1 MNMTSTVGVPAV
13 LSGTTADLEREL
25 FHIAVRGLAEGTGFY
40 QDTDER
46 FIALVAHLALADD
59 GWLVRFIGWLRS
71 YDELASAAVV
81 AATEMARTRLA
92 AGLTTSGGNRNVI
105 SSVLLRA
112 DEPGELLGYWFR
124 RYGRSVPHPIRNGL
138 ADAARNLYD
147 EKALAT
153 YDLTA
158 QQVRFADVISLV
170 HPKAATRDQEEL
182 FYHVIA
188 RRENGSPIPASLAML
203 RARADLYAVAP
214 QQRQELLD
222 RPDAAQ
228 TLAAAGMTYGMLGR
242 WLLNGM
248 DARSWAAILP
258 SLSYRDLLASLRA
271 LDECGLSEEILG
283 RVGALLS
290 DTGRVVRELV
300 LPLRLHAADR
310 TVPSR
315 RWGRALE
322 QAMEAALA
330 QVPALP
336 GRTLILIDRSASM
349 FTQVDRGSAV
359 TVADQA
365 TVFGTAL
372 ALRARSADLVQFGTA
387 HQQVT
392 FSPGEPLFSLAER
405 FGEMGDGDAAAAV
418 RKRYDGHDRVVIVTD
433 EPGGSAWQGEHPVAA
448 LPGHVPSYIWNVASA
463 SNSGGESMTGARR
476 HVFSGLT
483 DGAFTVIPLV
493 EGAYR
498 NSWPF

>member
-188 RRENGSPIPASLAML
+188 PPTCMQSPRSSG
-203 RARADLYAVAP
+203 RNCWTG
-214 QQRQELLD
+214 QT
-222 RPDAAQ
+222 RP
-228 TLAAAGMTYGMLGR
+228 
-242 WLLNGM
+242 
-248 DARSWAAILP
+248 
-258 SLSYRDLLASLRA
+258 
-271 LDECGLSEEILG
+271 
-283 RVGALLS
+283 
-290 DTGRVVRELV
+290 
-300 LPLRLHAADR
+300 
-310 TVPSR
+310 R
-315 RWGRALE
+315 RWPL
-322 QAMEAALA
+322 QA
-330 QVPALP
+330 
-336 GRTLILIDRSASM
+336 
-349 FTQVDRGSAV
+349 
-359 TVADQA
+359 
-365 TVFGTAL
+365 
-372 ALRARSADLVQFGTA
+372 
-387 HQQVT
+387 
-392 FSPGEPLFSLAER
+392 
-405 FGEMGDGDAAAAV
+405 
-418 RKRYDGHDRVVIVTD
+418 
-433 EPGGSAWQGEHPVAA
+433 
-448 LPGHVPSYIWNVASA
+448 
-463 SNSGGESMTGARR
+463 
-476 HVFSGLT
+476 
-483 DGAFTVIPLV
+483 
-493 EGAYR
+493 
-498 NSWPF
+498 

>member
-81 AATEMARTRLA
+81 AATEMVRTRLA
-92 AGLTTSGGNRNVI
+92 ARLTTSRGNRNVI

-124 RYGRSVPHPIRNGL
+124 RYGRSVPNPIRNGL

-170 HPKAATRDQEEL
+170 HPKAATRDQKEL

-228 TLAAAGMTYGMLGR
+228 TLAAAGMTYGMLDR

-248 DARSWAAILP
+248 DARAWAAILP

-271 LDECGLSEEILG
+271 LDECGLSEEIPG

-290 DTGRVVRELV
+290 DTGRVVRERV

-315 RWGRALE
+315 RWGWALE

-372 ALRARSADLVQFGTA
+372 ALQARSADLVQFGTA
-387 HQQVT
+387 HRQVT

-418 RKRYDGHDRVVIVTD
+418 RQRYDGHDRVVIVTD
-433 EPGGSAWQGEHPVAA
+433 EPDGSAWQGEHPAAA
-448 LPGHVPSYIWNVASA
+448 LPDHVPSYIWNVASA
-463 SNSGGESMTGARR
+463 SNGGGESMTGARR